1 MTNLLIVEDDMFLA
15 DIYLTKFRE
24 AGFQVELAQ
33 DGKDGLRRAQELQ
46 PDVILLDIV
55 MPNMDGFE
63 VLQKLRGDMA
73 VKTCIILL
81 TNLGQKEDQE
91 RGMQLGADAYLIK
104 AHYTPTEVV
113 VKVQEVLAKKNES
126 RRNESR

>member
-1 MTNLLIVEDDMFLA
+1 MINLLIVEDDMFLA

-33 DGKDGLRRAQELQ
+33 DGKEGLQKAQALH

-63 VLQKLRGDMA
+63 VLQKLRSDVA
-73 VKTCIILL
+73 VKSCIILL
-81 TNLGQKEDQE
+81 TNLGQKTDQE
-91 RGMQLGADAYLIK
+91 RGMQLGADDYLIK

-113 VKVQEVLAKKNES
+113 AKVQEVMSKKQKVK
-126 RRNESR
+126 